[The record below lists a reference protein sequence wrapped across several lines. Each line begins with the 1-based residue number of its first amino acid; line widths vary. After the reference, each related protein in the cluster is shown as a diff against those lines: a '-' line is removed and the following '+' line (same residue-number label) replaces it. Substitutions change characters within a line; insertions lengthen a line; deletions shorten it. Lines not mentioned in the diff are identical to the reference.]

1 MLCLTGIF
9 IQDWK
14 NRHIHVVL
22 PIVIFICS
30 CIAVGKSGKLF
41 LSGVIQNAAFFLLIL
56 SVLVVYMSIRKKNIQ
71 NPFKNYFGLG
81 DFIFYLSVTPL
92 FATKQFIV
100 YFILS
105 MFFSIIMQKALRK
118 QMVDSSVPLAGF
130 SSLFLSI
137 VILKDLLFTFQKIT
151 LL

>member
-1 MLCLTGIF
+1 M
-9 IQDWK
+9 
-14 NRHIHVVL
+14 VL

-30 CIAVGKSGKLF
+30 CIAVEKSSKLF